1 MQISIIIPTYNG
13 EKKILNVLRSLEMQ
27 TFKEFEVIV
36 VIDGSTDNTKQ
47 VLEKNNFD
55 FKSLKIIYQE
65 NKGRSGSRNTGAK
78 AASTDLL
85 LFLDDDMR
93 LASDSLQKHIG
104 FHQKHPNSWFMGN
117 AIEDKNLMK
126 TDLQKYRAFLSRKWS
141 KPFENN
147 PEPLQKNNFFLMAA
161 HLSLPKNHLFELGG
175 FDEALTDAEDY
186 DLGKKALQANIP
198 IFFKPEIMGWHD
210 DFITC
215 RSYIRRQQQ
224 YKQAHEKLKKIYPE
238 RYQKNQYDYKPA
250 KGFKRLIYWFFSGK
264 FWVEIIDK
272 YNFFLILPQKL
283 RYKLYDI
290 IIAANAVHFPLEEAR
305 LKN

>member
-13 EKKILNVLRSLEMQ
+13 EKKILNALRSLEMQ

-47 VLEKNNFD
+47 VLEKNNFN
-55 FKSLKIIYQE
+55 FKSIKIIYQE
-65 NKGRSGSRNTGAK
+65 NKGRSGSRNTGAQ

-93 LASDSLQKHIG
+93 LPAESLQKHID
-104 FHQKHPNSWFMGN
+104 FHRTHPSICLMGN
-117 AIEDKNLMK
+117 AIEDENLMK
-126 TDLQKYRAFLSRKWS
+126 TDLQRYRAFLSRKWS

-161 HLSLPKNHLFELGG
+161 HLSIPKETFFQLGA

-186 DLGKKALQANIP
+186 DLGKKALQGNIP
-198 IFFKPEIMGWHD
+198 ILFKPEIIGWHD

-224 YKQAHEKLKKIYPE
+224 YKQAHEKLKMLYPE
-238 RYQKNQYDYKPA
+238 RYQNNPYDYKPA
-250 KGFKRLIYWFFSGK
+250 KGFKRFTYWFFAGN
-264 FWVEIIDK
+264 FWVNTIDK
-272 YNFFLILPQKL
+272 FNFLLIFPQKL

-290 IIAANAVHFPLEEAR
+290 IITANAVHFPL
-305 LKN
+305 LDTKK